1 MSDKEY
7 SKIELVNII
16 LGDDNAKAEE
26 EEILH
31 LLLQQKLSKNINKIS
46 EEEFTFGAK
55 MADNIAKI
63 AGSWTFIIAFI
74 SCLTI
79 WIIVNIILLTRSF
92 DPYPFILL
100 NLVLSCVA
108 AMQAPVIM
116 MSQNRQEIKDR
127 LRAQNDYKV
136 NLKAEIIIEDLHEKV
151 DKLIENQEILMN
163 MLSKSSENKNSEN

>member
-1 MSDKEY
+1 MSEKKY

-16 LGDDNAKAEE
+16 LGDENAKAEE

-31 LLLQQKLSKNINKIS
+31 LLLQQKLSTNINKIS
-46 EEEFTFGAK
+46 DEELTIGAK
-55 MADNIAKI
+55 MADNIAKV

-74 SCLTI
+74 SCLVI
-79 WIIVNIILLTRSF
+79 WIIVNIILVTQAF

-108 AMQAPVIM
+108 AIQAPVIM

-127 LRAQNDYKV
+127 LRAKNDYKV
-136 NLKAEIIIEDLHEKV
+136 NLKAEIIVEDLHEKI
-151 DKLIENQEILMN
+151 DKLIENQEILMD
-163 MLSKSSENKNSEN
+163 MLLKKSEN